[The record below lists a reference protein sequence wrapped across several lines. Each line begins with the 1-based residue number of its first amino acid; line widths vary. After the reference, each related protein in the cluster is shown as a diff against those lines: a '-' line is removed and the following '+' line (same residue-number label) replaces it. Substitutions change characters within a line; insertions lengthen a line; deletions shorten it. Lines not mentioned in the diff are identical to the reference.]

1 MNEQD
6 GDSPTLSI
14 SQEAGRTLAYLGQA
28 AGRGLHALGLDG
40 LYGVDDHEV
49 GLHLLNML
57 VDFLER
63 SLAEDIER
71 RGIAG
76 VLRETL
82 GTQLDLACTLLA
94 ADIEHTAFGQA
105 QHRLQDERA
114 LADTRLAT
122 QQHQAAMHQTAS
134 QDAVQLGIVHV
145 HTRLRL
151 SLYLAH
157 RQRTRMMFQALPRCL
172 QCGTRG

>member
-1 MNEQD
+1 
-6 GDSPTLSI
+6 
-14 SQEAGRTLAYLGQA
+14 
-28 AGRGLHALGLDG
+28 
-40 LYGVDDHEV
+40 
-49 GLHLLNML
+49 ML
-57 VDFLER
+57 IDFLER

-76 VLRETL
+76 VLRETF

-94 ADIEHTAFGQA
+94 ADIEHPAFGQA
-105 QHRLQDERA
+105 QRA

-157 RQRTRMMFQALPRCL
+157 RQRTRMMFQALPRRL
-172 QCGTRG
+172 QCSTRG